1 MSAGA
6 IEVISPP
13 ALPRKRRNSE
23 ATAAVHHPENPYK
36 RIYYEPLDSFFNA
49 IKEIFDQSTFKLFTQ
64 SNCLWKRWASAK
76 LQMSWRYWRH
86 ISNVTMIPIHS
97 LQSFHLL
104 PTIFKCKPINLE
116 EVKVLKS
123 LSREKKTYWP
133 GIASPLEQL
142 SWLPALLLQHLRGPS
157 QCWKGLKL
165 GCQQKNGTEKAQF
178 LIRLWQQVH
187 SW

>member
-1 MSAGA
+1 MSAGV

-123 LSREKKTYWP
+123 LSREKKHT
-133 GIASPLEQL
+133 GRE
-142 SWLPALLLQHLRGPS
+142 LRH
-157 QCWKGLKL
+157 
-165 GCQQKNGTEKAQF
+165 
-178 LIRLWQQVH
+178 R
-187 SW
+187 